1 MKYHKFMRFC
11 PNDYMLIENY
21 ELALADNFKGWICH
35 HINGEIKSREE
46 LIELGLYY
54 DVPYYMLKF
63 VTYKEH
69 RKLHKDVLDGC
80 FRGHHHT
87 EEAKHKIGEASKGN
101 KYATGREPWN
111 KDMRTS
117 SKWSKET
124 KWKLSDDT
132 KRKHSEIMKL
142 IWKERKEKNND

>member
-1 MKYHKFMRFC
+1 MKYHKFMKFC

-46 LIELGLYY
+46 LVELGLYY

-63 VTYKEH
+63 VTVKEH
-69 RKLHKDVLDGC
+69 INLHKDVLTGN
-80 FRGHHHT
+80 FKGHHHT
-87 EEAKHKIGEASKGN
+87 EEAKRKIGEAAKGN

-111 KDMRTS
+111 KGMRTS
-117 SKWSKET
+117 PKWSKEP

>member
-1 MKYHKFMRFC
+1 MKYC

-63 VTYKEH
+63 VTRKEH
-69 RKLHKDVLDGC
+69 RKLHKNALTGN
-80 FRGHHHT
+80 FKGHHHT
-87 EEAKHKIGEASKGN
+87 EDTRRKIAEAVSARQLGVPRNRPA
-101 KYATGREPWN
+101 WN
-111 KDMRTS
+111 KGMRTS
-117 SKWSKET
+117 PKWSKKT
-124 KWKLSDDT
+124 KWKLSDET
-132 KRKHSEIMKL
+132 KRKHSERMKL
-142 IWKERKEKNND
+142 IWKERKEKNNG